1 MDSESKITAR
11 YLRILSYSVLAFTLA
26 FLINNVLTVW
36 VDWPGV
42 KKIFSHYE
50 LFGFKQKALQGS
62 ELNYGYLQ
70 IGIYLICI
78 AGVILYVFKTYSQTL
93 EHDSE
98 ILSKFSAYL
107 VRSSFWAVFLVG
119 VADFIIS
126 FMVVERLWEAIFS
139 PEVKAFMVKAPER
152 ITFIHFP
159 IILGSFIIGYF
170 TKSVGFIWLAVLV
183 VLSEFVIVL
192 SRFIF
197 SYEQAFQ
204 GDLVR
209 FWYAALYLFASAY
222 ALIHEGH
229 VRVDV
234 LYSSFS
240 ERKKAWTNTIGSA
253 LLGVPLCLIVIF
265 YGLNGKASIINGPV
279 VAFEVTQQGSNG
291 LYLLYL
297 MAVYLAVFA
306 VTMLLQF
313 TSYFMSSS
321 HKLLQDEEEMNIS
334 NVNKANDVSIENIE
348 SSSK

>member
-11 YLRILSYSVLAFTLA
+11 YLRILSYSMLAFTLA

-240 ERKKAWTNTIGSA
+240 ERKKAWTNSIGSA

-306 VTMLLQF
+306 ITMLLQF

-321 HKLLQDEEEMNIS
+321 HKLLQDEEEMNIP

-348 SSSK
+348 SSK

>member
-1 MDSESKITAR
+1 MDPESKITAR

-26 FLINNVLTVW
+26 FLINNILTVW

-240 ERKKAWTNTIGSA
+240 ERKKAWTNSIGSA

-321 HKLLQDEEEMNIS
+321 HKIIFN
-334 NVNKANDVSIENIE
+334 NIE
-348 SSSK
+348 DQTQSDNPDQVRLEKVESN

>member
-1 MDSESKITAR
+1 MGSENSKLST
-11 YLRILSYSVLAFTLA
+11 YLRVLSYSVLAFTLA
-26 FLINNVLTVW
+26 FLINNLFTVW
-36 VDWPGV
+36 GGWPGI
-42 KKIFSHYE
+42 KKVFSHYD
-50 LFGFKQKALQGS
+50 LFGYKQKSLES
-62 ELNYGYLQ
+62 SDLTYGYIQ
-70 IGIYLICI
+70 IIIYVVCI
-78 AGVILYVFKTYSQTL
+78 LSVVFYVFKTYSQTL
-93 EHDSE
+93 VDDSK

-107 VRSSFWAVFLVG
+107 IRGSFWAVFLVG
-119 VADFIIS
+119 LADFIIS

-152 ITFIHFP
+152 ITYIHFP
-159 IILGSFIIGYF
+159 IILVSFIIGYF

-192 SRFIF
+192 SRFVF

-240 ERKKAWTNTIGSA
+240 EKKKAWTNMVGSA
-253 LLGVPLCLIVIF
+253 LLGVPLCLIVLF
-265 YGLNGKASIINGPV
+265 LGLNGKASIINGPV

-321 HKLLQDEEEMNIS
+321 HKIIFN
-334 NVNKANDVSIENIE
+334 NIE
-348 SSSK
+348 DQTQSDSPDQVRLEKVESN